1 MALRLTVISAL
12 VGLLPTAAAAEPI
25 HDAAARGDVDAVKR
39 LLAEGTSVDQFET
52 TAPYGRKTTALYRA
66 TMAGRSEVVELL
78 LDAGASPTLRSSD
91 TDLHALQVAAKF
103 GRADILQMFLDRG
116 ADPNTPGKTS
126 TALHVALK
134 SEKHEIVR
142 QLLDA
147 GALPRIE
154 QPSIASRIS
163 EGDPDRGEQVFV
175 QHCRV
180 CHLQPRPNDRSS
192 SKDRIASLWNVVGRD
207 IASLQGT
214 IYSDA
219 MRAIDGV
226 WTYDRLNSL
235 IALPGGFV
243 PGTLMEPLDYTP
255 PSEEDRI
262 SLIAYLRRMS
272 DDPVS
277 LPD

>member
-39 LLAEGTSVDQFET
+39 LLAESTSVDQFET
-52 TAPYGRKTTALYRA
+52 TARYGRKTTALYRA

-78 LDAGASPTLRSSD
+78 LDAGA
-91 TDLHALQVAAKF
+91 
-103 GRADILQMFLDRG
+103 I
-116 ADPNTPGKTS
+116 
-126 TALHVALK
+126 
-134 SEKHEIVR
+134 
-142 QLLDA
+142 
-147 GALPRIE
+147 PRIE

-163 EGDPDRGEQVFV
+163 EGVPDCGAQIYVK
-175 QHCRV
+175 HYKV
-180 CHLQPRPNDRSS
+180 CHLQPGPNDRSS
-192 SKDRIASLWNVVGRD
+192 LH
-207 IASLQGT
+207 
-214 IYSDA
+214 
-219 MRAIDGV
+219 
-226 WTYDRLNSL
+226 SL

-262 SLIAYLRRMS
+262 SLIAYLRSMS